1 MCHHSRLVPQVRLG
15 AELGTPLKSGCAT
28 TGTDPGAPH
37 AAEAA
42 DLLCG
47 QAVAQ
52 RVHARGADKNVA
64 WRQQPAEALA
74 GSCAA
79 TGAVL
84 RRDRSPLREG

>member
-1 MCHHSRLVPQVRLG
+1 MPHVRLG
-15 AELGTPLKSGCAT
+15 AELGTALKSGYAT
-28 TGTDPGAPH
+28 TGTDLSAPH

-42 DLLCG
+42 DVLCG

-52 RVHARGADKNVA
+52 RIHTRGTNKNVA

-74 GSCAA
+74 GTCAA

-84 RRDRSPLREG
+84 RRDRSPLREGRAAGV